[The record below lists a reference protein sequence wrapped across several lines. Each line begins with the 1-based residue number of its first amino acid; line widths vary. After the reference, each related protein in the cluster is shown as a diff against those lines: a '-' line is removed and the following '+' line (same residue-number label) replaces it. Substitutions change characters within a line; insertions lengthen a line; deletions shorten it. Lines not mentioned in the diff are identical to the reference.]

1 MVSYSLLSFLVIRT
15 RISKK
20 RKKIEIENYYAPQN
34 FYKEEDF
41 FYLMKY
47 LVLSMASKKLPLL
60 GPNKEREECI
70 VLPAAAT
77 GGGVTATGYDKRL
90 VPQID
95 PSVPQPVVQSR
106 RRPLL
111 DTMPT

>member
-1 MVSYSLLSFLVIRT
+1 
-15 RISKK
+15 
-20 RKKIEIENYYAPQN
+20 
-34 FYKEEDF
+34 
-41 FYLMKY
+41 MKY
-47 LVLSMASKKLPLL
+47 LVLSMPSKKLPLL

-111 DTMPT
+111 GPSPG